1 MALSTDKKQLLFDGA
16 FIPAHPLALNS
27 DKSLDE
33 ESQRRLTQYYIEA
46 GVDGLAVGV
55 HTTQFEIRD
64 PKFNLYEKVL
74 RLAIEEVESHTIN
87 KSFLMIA
94 GVCGPTDQSVE
105 EAKLAKR
112 LGYDMVLVSNGG
124 LGEYSEDDLLERTRK
139 IAEVIPVFGFYLQ
152 PAVGGR
158 KLSFEFWKA
167 FSAIDNVLA
176 IKMAPFDVMKH

>member
-1 MALSTDKKQLLFDGA
+1 MALSADKKQLLFDGA

-87 KSFLMIA
+87 RSFLMIA

-124 LGEYSEDDLLERTRK
+124 LGELL
-139 IAEVIPVFGFYLQ
+139 
-152 PAVGGR
+152 GGR
-158 KLSFEFWKA
+158 FTRADSQNCRGHSCIRFLSTACGRRKETKL
-167 FSAIDNVLA
+167 
-176 IKMAPFDVMKH
+176 